1 MDEQQFLT
9 TKDVL
14 GYAEEHIF
22 VGENRNLFNY
32 SLSNSL
38 DDIKIAIYARTGL
51 NIDLDNAYWELN
63 SGLSIS
69 VKHLMNKH
77 HVNYSMTTWYAEKEK
92 RRYLVINM
100 RVGEKWFLARY
111 NEKDGLIYNY
121 EKYQILIK
129 LNDMLNDM
137 LNDPDIDDPDTA
149 FNDMI
154 KDIFKFFK

>member
-1 MDEQQFLT
+1 MQEQQFLT
-9 TKDVL
+9 PKDIL
-14 GYAEEHIF
+14 GYAEEYI
-22 VGENRNLFNY
+22 VVEEIQELLNY

-63 SGLSIS
+63 SRLSIS

-100 RVGEKWFLARY
+100 RAGDKWFLTRF

-129 LNDMLNDM
+129 LSDILNDI
-137 LNDPDIDDPDTA
+137 LNDSDIDDPDTV
-149 FNDMI
+149 FNDLI
-154 KDIFKFFK
+154 KDIIKFFK